1 MMDGSEAT
9 LSPRTTLGPHSG
21 IEFGIIGKRR
31 TFGQTFVASVW
42 HCVRAYRTHGAPTY
56 VRRKVIIIIFRFRRL
71 SSFPFYASMLTQ
83 KSQPFRGFVM
93 LYWMQ
98 A

>member
-31 TFGQTFVASVW
+31 SFGQTFVASVW
-42 HCVRAYRTHGAPTY
+42 HCVRAYRTHG
-56 VRRKVIIIIFRFRRL
+56 VC
-71 SSFPFYASMLTQ
+71 AS
-83 KSQPFRGFVM
+83 
-93 LYWMQ
+93 
-98 A
+98 

>member
-1 MMDGSEAT
+1 MVARRRSALVRRSALIQGLSSVLLGSAG
-9 LSPRTTLGPHSG
+9 LLGKLLWLRYG
-21 IEFGIIGKRR
+21 IVYVLTALME
-31 TFGQTFVASVW
+31 
-42 HCVRAYRTHGAPTY
+42 Y

-71 SSFPFYASMLTQ
+71 SSFPFYASTLTQ